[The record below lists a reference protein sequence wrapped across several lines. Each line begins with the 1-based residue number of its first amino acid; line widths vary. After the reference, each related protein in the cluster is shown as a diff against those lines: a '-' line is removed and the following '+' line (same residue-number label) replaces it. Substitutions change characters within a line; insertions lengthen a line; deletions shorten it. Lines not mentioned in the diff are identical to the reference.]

1 MAGGG
6 KNIWIIANWKSNKTI
21 QEALDWV
28 AKVGSAIPKQDNLK
42 VVVCPT
48 FSCLSEVKKAIAVS
62 NFPLLV
68 GAQDLSP
75 FDKGAYTGEESA
87 SLLKQL
93 VNLSLIGHSER
104 RQNFHEDDD
113 MVAKKVNQSLENK
126 IIPLVCVQD
135 ENTPVPKGCNMVAYE
150 PVWAISTGLTNTPGV
165 GRVDNPEDAN
175 KMANIFKQKYG
186 LQLQVIYGGSVDS
199 SNFKSFV
206 AQEDITGVL
215 VGNASLDAREF
226 IRIVN
231 EGNLLVSQ

>member
-28 AKVGSAIPKQDNLK
+28 AKVGPAIPKQDNLK

-62 NFPLLV
+62 NFPLLI

-75 FDKGAYTGEESA
+75 FDGGAYTGEESA
-87 SLLKQL
+87 RLLKQL

-113 MVAKKVNQSLENK
+113 MVAKKVNQVLENG
-126 IIPLVCVQD
+126 IIPLVCIQGK
-135 ENTPVPKGCNMVAYE
+135 ETPVPQGCKLVAYE
-150 PVWAISTGLTNTPGV
+150 PVWAIGSGDSDTPENDQDIA
-165 GRVDNPEDAN
+165 RFI
-175 KMANIFKQKYG
+175 KSKYG
-186 LQLQVIYGGSVDS
+186 NGIEVLYGGSVTS
-199 SNFKSFV
+199 ENIVHFIS
-206 AQEDITGVL
+206 QQDINGAL
-215 VGNASLDAREF
+215 IGGASLDAEEF
-226 IRIVN
+226 VRIVN
-231 EGNLLVSQ
+231 EGNLLASQ